1 MDNQYEKKKKFIINT
16 VYFVILILIL
26 YILFKYALGLVSPFV
41 FALIIAY
48 ILEKP
53 AKYVSIKFHIP
64 KKLVSIVFVLVFYA
78 TIGFGLSFAG
88 IKIVAVL
95 TDIISAI
102 PVLYEEQ
109 LAPFLLM
116 RFDAIE
122 AAIFRLDPAV
132 VTMINQGFDQL
143 VNSMGENISNIS
155 ISLVG
160 AVSNIASSLPV
171 FLIKVLLMVIS
182 TFFIASDY
190 ENLSGFVQKQ
200 FSGRS
205 NDILLRTKHYLVD
218 TLLVIV
224 RSYAII
230 MTITF
235 IELSVGLSII
245 NVPNAILIA
254 LIIALFDILPIFGT
268 GGIMVP
274 WTIISFIQGDYKL
287 GIGLLVIY
295 LFVTIV
301 RNVIEPK
308 IVGSQLGLHPVVT
321 LMSMF
326 VGVNLFGVLGLF
338 GLPITLS
345 LLKHLNDTGA
355 VKLYKK

>member
-1 MDNQYEKKKKFIINT
+1 MQYDRKKKFIVNT
-16 VYFVILILIL
+16 VYFVILISIL
-26 YILFKYALGLVSPFV
+26 YILFKYALSLVSPFV
-41 FALIIAY
+41 FALIFAY
-48 ILEKP
+48 VLEKP
-53 AKYVSIKFHIP
+53 AKFVAKISHIP
-64 KKLVSIVFVLVFYA
+64 KKLVSVVFVLVFYA
-78 TIGFGLSFAG
+78 TIGLVLSFAG
-88 IKIVAVL
+88 IKIIAVL
-95 TDIISAI
+95 TDVISGF
-102 PVLYEEQ
+102 PVIYEEQ
-109 LAPFLLM
+109 LAPFLLD

-132 VTMINQGFDQL
+132 VTMINQGFDQF
-143 VNSMGENISNIS
+143 VNSIGDNISNIS
-155 ISLVG
+155 LSLVG
-160 AVSNIASSLPV
+160 AVSNIASSLPL

-190 ENLSGFVQKQ
+190 ENLSAFVQRQ
-200 FSGRS
+200 FSGKS
-205 NDILLRTKHYLVD
+205 NDILLRTKHYLID
-218 TLLVIV
+218 TLLVVV

-254 LIIALFDILPIFGT
+254 LIIAMLDILPVLGT
-268 GGIMVP
+268 GGIMLP
-274 WTIISFIQGDYKL
+274 WTIISFIQGNYKL
-287 GIGLLVIY
+287 GIGLIVIY
-295 LFVTIV
+295 LFVTVV
-301 RNVIEPK
+301 RNILEPK

-355 VKLYKK
+355 IKLYNR